1 MEFEVDATLA
11 EAAETFNATASFKNF
26 GSRHQALS
34 AEEHLDIKPPEARDR
49 PTIHFVCNNGCNLF
63 HTVSAMI
70 FCPAAVGWI

>member
-1 MEFEVDATLA
+1 MDPQAQPPV
-11 EAAETFNATASFKNF
+11 TFFADSNLDFLFIARVLRA
-26 GSRHQALS
+26 SRHLTTGS
-34 AEEHLDIKPPEARDR
+34 AHR